1 MSECSGSYYVNG
13 IKVRSEQGVAVIDG
27 VRRTVVAGR
36 QAGEGEVNYKDL
48 PSGTMIHVEAPDG
61 VRIPLE
67 FDPLKSS
74 GRKGRGNLDLSRVP
88 DEHKARALDTALDKL
103 PLDSKE
109 SRKYAEKVH
118 EEARD
123 FVRSGFVGHH
133 NMSDVLGTLLKRR
146 GDIKSSM
153 ESSDDKHLRQEL
165 ERVNETIKSMTGLDM
180 SESDLSNT
188 DLSDMDMSGSN
199 MPGSNMSGSNMSG
212 SNMSG
217 SDMSG
222 SNMSGSDM
230 SGSDMSGS
238 DMSGSDMSGSNMSGS
253 DMSGSNM
260 SGADL
265 SGADL
270 SGADLSG
277 ADLSGAGG
285 KGVKWD
291 ENTIWPEGFNPDTD
305 LKDRPDKPESKD
317 VPEEG
322 GKPGSSV
329 KPGDLGEK
337 TGDTGT
343 GERKPTSGEQDSG
356 LKETSERKPTSGKQ
370 DSDPKGKQGSDPKED
385 GGKKS
390 GSKETGDKAKSSQ
403 EQDATT
409 EPSTKRDGQ
418 ASGKQS
424 SSNKPTEPRG
434 DKEIGYSRDR
444 RGQTKT
450 KAEQEAA
457 EALLGGMLEGVVSG
471 KGGGRVR
478 GKESAPEKAMRL
490 AAKRAAERISSMRYR
505 DSDDEGGAKQ
515 SLSVIIS
522 PDVSGSTSAW
532 SGTSEAFSSAL
543 SSVSGTKVSVTPN
556 INGAWGASSMYEE
569 SSDTQGA
576 MSRRLLSERSVLI
589 YMGDNHGTEAC
600 QDLADTGASVIALDA
615 GWQVGMEAG
624 GPSGKVIAERVIETE
639 SSEDGSFLRI
649 TVRTHEG
656 EHGGKLHWVSGVP
669 MDSPLEWA
677 ASIDAVMKNLEELEA
692 GSGGGEKNIGAILDR
707 GQSTPPDEEVL
718 EASRDIGEYL
728 VSIGEESASEALSFV
743 LSPDLSPST
752 SEWNPIA
759 EAVSNCLEEIPGV
772 SSRVVINSNG
782 AWYADENPSGDLN
795 ERMSK
800 DLAGGSVLVYLGD
813 DQGYEHCQKVAAGGG
828 IVIGVS
834 SDPSPKGDF
843 SDKPI
848 VDVEQHGE
856 GRVFWVSNVPTDSP
870 NMVSEGVQEAL
881 RMLQSEKP
889 ASHISAPIVE
899 GRVRMTTGRKP
910 VSDNTAM
917 SAARSVH
924 KAIANLP
931 QLEESRRQMTSGR
944 EWDTERLATLSAAER
959 DVRPAR
965 VPKIKHQRKM
975 VVSFDTSPSTVAWSG
990 TGEVFAR
997 EVTKS
1002 RVMEGTVVQNS
1013 NGSLLDSSSTSAIE
1027 EADIVVYLGDE
1038 DGLAEFEKHVDR
1050 EKAIIALCVSDSK
1063 EVRREPVERRSGGGW
1078 IYRSTGLPSDQPAAW
1093 AQALVR
1099 ATKKLVNKW

>member
-13 IKVRSEQGVAVIDG
+13 IKVRSEQGVAVIEG

-36 QAGEGEVNYKDL
+36 KAGEGEVNYKDL

-118 EEARD
+118 EEARN
-123 FVRSGFVGHH
+123 FVKSGFVGHH

-153 ESSDDKHLRQEL
+153 ESSDNEHLRQEL
-165 ERVNETIKSMTGLDM
+165 ERVNETIKAMTGLDM

-217 SDMSG
+217 S
-222 SNMSGSDM
+222 NMSGSDM
-230 SGSDMSGS
+230 SGSD
-238 DMSGSDMSGSNMSGS
+238 MSGS

-305 LKDRPDKPESKD
+305 LKDAPDRTEDKDTPEKESKTE
-317 VPEEG
+317 P
-322 GKPGSSV
+322 SV
-329 KPGDLGEK
+329 KPDKLGEK
-337 TGDTGT
+337 TEDTIAS
-343 GERKPTSGEQDSG
+343 EAKPST
-356 LKETSERKPTSGKQ
+356 KKQ
-370 DSDPKGKQGSDPKED
+370 DSDAKDAKDAKEPKPGAKKQDSEAKDTSETKPDAPRDKPSSENQ
-385 GGKKS
+385 S
-390 GSKETGDKAKSSQ
+390 G
-403 EQDATT
+403 
-409 EPSTKRDGQ
+409 RDL
-418 ASGKQS
+418 
-424 SSNKPTEPRG
+424 PTVPRG

-457 EALLGGMLEGVVSG
+457 EALLGEMLEGVGSG

-478 GKESAPEKAMRL
+478 GKESAPEKVMRL

-505 DSDDEGGAKQ
+505 DSDGEGGAKQ

-522 PDVSGSTSAW
+522 PDVSGSTTAW

-556 INGAWGASSMYEE
+556 INGDWGASSMYEE
-569 SSDTQGA
+569 NSDTQGA

-589 YMGDNHGTEAC
+589 YMGDNHGTDAC

-615 GWQVGMEAG
+615 GWQVGMEDG
-624 GPSGKVIAERVIETE
+624 VPSGRVIAERVIETK
-639 SSEDGSFLRI
+639 SSQNGGLLSI

-692 GSGGGEKNIGAILDR
+692 GAGGGEKNIGAILDR
-707 GQSTPPDEEVL
+707 GQSVPPGDEVL
-718 EASRDIGEYL
+718 EASRNIGEYL

-759 EAVSNCLEEIPGV
+759 EAVSDSLANIPGV

-782 AWYADENPSGDLN
+782 AWYADEISSEDVN

-813 DQGYEHCQKVAAGGG
+813 DQGYEHCQKVASSGG
-828 IVIGVS
+828 IVIGIS

-843 SDKPI
+843 SDKPV

-870 NMVSEGVQEAL
+870 GMVSDGVQEAL
-881 RMLQSEKP
+881 KMLQSEKP

-899 GRVRMTTGRKP
+899 GRVRMTTGRKQ
-910 VSDNTAM
+910 VSDNTTM

-931 QLEESRRQMTSGR
+931 QLEESRRRMTSGR
-944 EWDTERLATLSAAER
+944 EWDVEKLATLSAAER

-1063 EVRREPVERRSGGGW
+1063 EARREPVERRSGGGW

>member
-1 MSECSGSYYVNG
+1 M
-13 IKVRSEQGVAVIDG
+13 
-27 VRRTVVAGR
+27 
-36 QAGEGEVNYKDL
+36 
-48 PSGTMIHVEAPDG
+48 
-61 VRIPLE
+61 
-67 FDPLKSS
+67 
-74 GRKGRGNLDLSRVP
+74 
-88 DEHKARALDTALDKL
+88 
-103 PLDSKE
+103 
-109 SRKYAEKVH
+109 
-118 EEARD
+118 
-123 FVRSGFVGHH
+123 
-133 NMSDVLGTLLKRR
+133 
-146 GDIKSSM
+146 
-153 ESSDDKHLRQEL
+153 
-165 ERVNETIKSMTGLDM
+165 
-180 SESDLSNT
+180 
-188 DLSDMDMSGSN
+188 
-199 MPGSNMSGSNMSG
+199 
-212 SNMSG
+212 
-217 SDMSG
+217 
-222 SNMSGSDM
+222 
-230 SGSDMSGS
+230 
-238 DMSGSDMSGSNMSGS
+238 
-253 DMSGSNM
+253 
-260 SGADL
+260 
-265 SGADL
+265 
-270 SGADLSG
+270 
-277 ADLSGAGG
+277 
-285 KGVKWD
+285 
-291 ENTIWPEGFNPDTD
+291 
-305 LKDRPDKPESKD
+305 
-317 VPEEG
+317 
-322 GKPGSSV
+322 
-329 KPGDLGEK
+329 
-337 TGDTGT
+337 
-343 GERKPTSGEQDSG
+343 
-356 LKETSERKPTSGKQ
+356 
-370 DSDPKGKQGSDPKED
+370 
-385 GGKKS
+385 
-390 GSKETGDKAKSSQ
+390 
-403 EQDATT
+403 
-409 EPSTKRDGQ
+409 
-418 ASGKQS
+418 
-424 SSNKPTEPRG
+424 PRG

-457 EALLGGMLEGVVSG
+457 ESLLGEMLEGVGSG

-478 GKESAPEKAMRL
+478 GKESAPEKVMRL

-505 DSDDEGGAKQ
+505 DSDGEGGAKQ

-522 PDVSGSTSAW
+522 PDVSGSTTAW

-556 INGAWGASSMYEE
+556 INGDWGASSMYEE
-569 SSDTQGA
+569 NSDTQGA

-589 YMGDNHGTEAC
+589 YMGDNHGTDAC

-615 GWQVGMEAG
+615 GWQVGMEDG
-624 GPSGKVIAERVIETE
+624 VPSGRVIAERVIETK
-639 SSEDGSFLRI
+639 SSQNGGLLSI

-692 GSGGGEKNIGAILDR
+692 GAGGGEKNIGAILDR
-707 GQSTPPDEEVL
+707 GQSVPPGDEVL
-718 EASRDIGEYL
+718 EASRNIGEYL

-759 EAVSNCLEEIPGV
+759 EAVSDSLANIPGV

-782 AWYADENPSGDLN
+782 AWYADEISSGDVN

-813 DQGYEHCQKVAAGGG
+813 DQGYEHCQKVASSGG
-828 IVIGVS
+828 IVIGIS

-843 SDKPI
+843 SDKPV

-870 NMVSEGVQEAL
+870 GMVSDGVQEAL
-881 RMLQSEKP
+881 KMLQSEKP

-899 GRVRMTTGRKP
+899 GRVRMITGRKP

-944 EWDTERLATLSAAER
+944 EWDVEKLATLSAAER

-1063 EVRREPVERRSGGGW
+1063 EARREPVERRSGGGW

>member
-1 MSECSGSYYVNG
+1 
-13 IKVRSEQGVAVIDG
+13 
-27 VRRTVVAGR
+27 
-36 QAGEGEVNYKDL
+36 
-48 PSGTMIHVEAPDG
+48 
-61 VRIPLE
+61 
-67 FDPLKSS
+67 
-74 GRKGRGNLDLSRVP
+74 
-88 DEHKARALDTALDKL
+88 
-103 PLDSKE
+103 
-109 SRKYAEKVH
+109 
-118 EEARD
+118 
-123 FVRSGFVGHH
+123 
-133 NMSDVLGTLLKRR
+133 
-146 GDIKSSM
+146 
-153 ESSDDKHLRQEL
+153 
-165 ERVNETIKSMTGLDM
+165 
-180 SESDLSNT
+180 
-188 DLSDMDMSGSN
+188 
-199 MPGSNMSGSNMSG
+199 
-212 SNMSG
+212 
-217 SDMSG
+217 
-222 SNMSGSDM
+222 
-230 SGSDMSGS
+230 
-238 DMSGSDMSGSNMSGS
+238 
-253 DMSGSNM
+253 
-260 SGADL
+260 
-265 SGADL
+265 
-270 SGADLSG
+270 
-277 ADLSGAGG
+277 
-285 KGVKWD
+285 
-291 ENTIWPEGFNPDTD
+291 
-305 LKDRPDKPESKD
+305 
-317 VPEEG
+317 
-322 GKPGSSV
+322 
-329 KPGDLGEK
+329 
-337 TGDTGT
+337 
-343 GERKPTSGEQDSG
+343 
-356 LKETSERKPTSGKQ
+356 
-370 DSDPKGKQGSDPKED
+370 
-385 GGKKS
+385 
-390 GSKETGDKAKSSQ
+390 
-403 EQDATT
+403 
-409 EPSTKRDGQ
+409 
-418 ASGKQS
+418 
-424 SSNKPTEPRG
+424 
-434 DKEIGYSRDR
+434 
-444 RGQTKT
+444 
-450 KAEQEAA
+450 
-457 EALLGGMLEGVVSG
+457 MLEGVVSG

-505 DSDDEGGAKQ
+505 DSDAEGGAKQ

-677 ASIDAVMKNLEELEA
+677 ASIDAVMKNLEELES

-759 EAVSNCLEEIPGV
+759 EAVSNRLEEIPGV

-910 VSDNTAM
+910 VSDNTTM

>member
-1 MSECSGSYYVNG
+1 MGDSMSECSGSYYVNG
-13 IKVRSEQGVAVIDG
+13 IKVRSEQGVAIIDG
-27 VRRTVVAGR
+27 ARKTVVAGR
-36 QAGEGEVNYKDL
+36 QAGEGEINYKDL
-48 PSGTMIHVEAPDG
+48 ASGTVIHVEAPDG

-67 FDPLKSS
+67 FDSLKSS

-123 FVRSGFVGHH
+123 FVKSGFVGHH
-133 NMSDVLGTLLKRR
+133 NMSDVLSTLLKRR

-153 ESSDDKHLRQEL
+153 ESSTNKHLKQEL

-180 SESDLSNT
+180 SESDLSNA

-217 SDMSG
+217 S
-222 SNMSGSDM
+222 NMSGSDM
-230 SGSDMSGS
+230 SGSD
-238 DMSGSDMSGSNMSGS
+238 MSGS

-277 ADLSGAGG
+277 ANLSGAGG

-305 LKDRPDKPESKD
+305 LKDAPDRTESQTTPD
-317 VPEEG
+317 ETSEA
-322 GKPGSSV
+322 GSGV
-329 KPGDLGEK
+329 KPDELGEK
-337 TGDTGT
+337 TGDTIAS
-343 GERKPTSGEQDSG
+343 EAKPSTKKQDKKAEDTKDTKDTKEPKSGA
-356 LKETSERKPTSGKQ
+356 KKQ
-370 DSDPKGKQGSDPKED
+370 DSEAKDTSETKPDAPRDKPSSENQ
-385 GGKKS
+385 S
-390 GSKETGDKAKSSQ
+390 GRDLPTG
-403 EQDATT
+403 
-409 EPSTKRDGQ
+409 
-418 ASGKQS
+418 
-424 SSNKPTEPRG
+424 PRG

-457 EALLGGMLEGVVSG
+457 EALLGEMLEGVVSS

-490 AAKRAAERISSMRYR
+490 AAKRAAERISYMRYR
-505 DSDDEGGAKQ
+505 ESDLEDGGKL

-556 INGAWGASSMYEE
+556 INGIWGASSMYEE
-569 SSDTQGA
+569 NSDTQGA
-576 MSRRLLSERSVLI
+576 MSRKLLSERSVLI
-589 YMGDNHGTEAC
+589 YMGDNHGTDAC

-615 GWQVGMEAG
+615 GWQVGMEDG
-624 GPSGKVIAERVIETE
+624 GPSGRVIAERVIETE
-639 SSEDGSFLRI
+639 SSQNGGFLRI

-692 GSGGGEKNIGAILDR
+692 GTGGGEKNIGAILDR
-707 GQSTPPDEEVL
+707 GQSVPPSDEVL
-718 EASRDIGEYL
+718 EASRNIGEYL

-759 EAVSNCLEEIPGV
+759 EAVSESLANIPGV

-782 AWYADENPSGDLN
+782 AWYADETSAEDVN

-813 DQGYEHCQKVAAGGG
+813 DQGYEHCQKVASGGG

-843 SDKPI
+843 SDRPV

-870 NMVSEGVQEAL
+870 GMVSDGVQEAL
-881 RMLQSEKP
+881 KMLQSEKP

-899 GRVRMTTGRKP
+899 GRVRMITGRKP

-944 EWDTERLATLSAAER
+944 EWDVEKLATLSAAER

-1063 EVRREPVERRSGGGW
+1063 EARREPVERRSGGGW